1 MDTLQTYIHA
11 SRYARYLPEKKRREK
26 WDETVARYCDYW
38 KNKFG
43 DVFPYDEI
51 SAAISTMDIVPSMR
65 GLMTA
70 GKALDRDNLAL
81 FNCSY
86 IPIDD
91 PKAFDEVLYIL
102 MCGVGAGFSV
112 ERQFVAKLPSVAE
125 ELHPTDSVIV
135 VKDSRIGWATAF
147 RELITLLYSG
157 KVPKWDLSLLRPA
170 GARLKTFGGR
180 SSGPGPLDDLF
191 KFTVA
196 LFSNAVGRKLNSLE
210 CHDLVC
216 KIAEVVIVGGVRRS
230 ALLSLSNL
238 TDARMQGAKNGQWWE
253 DNPQRALAN
262 NSVAYTE
269 KPDIGI
275 FMKEWGVLH
284 ESKSGERGIF
294 NRVAATKKALET
306 GRRDPNH
313 EWGGNPC
320 LEIFLRPN
328 GLCNL
333 SEVIVRSYDTEETL
347 IRKVE
352 LATILG
358 TFQATHTNFRYVRKV
373 WKTNAEEERLLGV
386 SLSGIMDNALLN
398 SVTPEAKKL
407 LGKLKQ
413 TAIDTNK
420 IWAEKLGINPAVA
433 ITCVKPSGTVSQLVN
448 CASGLHPRY
457 SEFYV
462 RTVRGDKKD
471 PLSIFLRDQGVM
483 CEDDVVNPST
493 YVFSFP
499 VKAPVGA
506 KLRKDMTALEQL
518 EHYKMIYDHWC
529 EHNASITVYVR
540 DHEWLEVAAWV
551 YKNFDHIGGI
561 SFLPYSNHIY
571 KQAPYQ
577 EIGEGEYNKLK
588 DLQPVIQWDK
598 FSEDE
603 DNVTGYQE
611 FACSAG
617 VCELI

>member
-51 SAAISTMDIVPSMR
+51 SAAINTMDIVPSMR

-386 SLSGIMDNALLN
+386 SLSGIMDNTLLN

-471 PLSIFLRDQGVM
+471 PLSVFLRDQGVM

-577 EIGEGEYNKLK
+577 EIEEGEYNKLK

>member
-1 MDTLQTYIHA
+1 MGTLQTYIHA

-51 SAAISTMDIVPSMR
+51 SAAINTMDIVPSMR

-253 DNPQRALAN
+253 DSPQRALAN

-333 SEVIVRSYDTEETL
+333 SEVIVRSDDTEETL

-358 TFQATHTNFRYVRKV
+358 TFQATHTNFRYLRKV

-386 SLSGIMDNALLN
+386 SLSGIMDNTLLN

-407 LGKLKQ
+407 LEKLKQ

-420 IWAEKLGINPAVA
+420 VWAEKLGINSAVA

-471 PLSIFLRDQGVM
+471 PLSVFLRDQGVM

-577 EIGEGEYNKLK
+577 EIGEEEYNKLK
-588 DLQPVIQWDK
+588 DLQPMIQWDK